1 MFQAVWLPGIVSFAL
16 ALILTQFC
24 KVLARR
30 TGIVARPKA
39 DRWHRDVIPMLGGL
53 GLASAVLITVL
64 IFPPHSQTLWILIG
78 GATILLVTGLWDDV
92 RPLKPQ
98 AKFVVQILV
107 ATSVA
112 GLGLQLHFTG
122 IPLVDILLTLL
133 WVVGITNALNLLDNM
148 DGLAAGIAAI
158 TAGFRLAFFVMDGNM
173 EAAAFAA
180 IVVGASL
187 GFLVHNFN
195 PASIFMGDAGSLFL
209 GFTVSALNLVGTW
222 PYSRSTVS
230 VLLFPVLMLLV
241 PIFDTTFVTLA
252 RVWAGRPVSRG
263 GRDHTSH
270 RLVASGLTE
279 RQAVLMLY
287 LVATVSGGL
296 AFYAYTAGLS
306 SGIVLIGFLGIFVS
320 LLGTYLARVRV
331 YPESEAPEGEPRF
344 VRMVTRFTYAREVV
358 TVLIDSVLMTLA
370 YYSAYRL
377 RFEEN
382 FHAHEP
388 YFAASLPLVL
398 VTQIAAFAAFRVYRG
413 VWRYTGLADLVRL
426 TQAVTFGTGAA
437 VIALVLINRFEGY
450 SRAVFV
456 LDWVLLLGSVAGARI
471 SLRAL
476 GEMLRGRQPDA
487 RRVVIYGGGQG
498 GLLAAREMQNNPGL
512 RRTPVGFLDDDRF
525 KQRTLIYGLPVFGGL
540 SELEA
545 VLDRYDVQEVVIASL
560 KIQPARLSRVI
571 DLCAE
576 RGVEIVQAQLRLE
589 KVPDL
594 SEFRG

>member
-1 MFQAVWLPGIVSFAL
+1 
-16 ALILTQFC
+16 
-24 KVLARR
+24 
-30 TGIVARPKA
+30 
-39 DRWHRDVIPMLGGL
+39 
-53 GLASAVLITVL
+53 
-64 IFPPHSQTLWILIG
+64 
-78 GATILLVTGLWDDV
+78 
-92 RPLKPQ
+92 
-98 AKFVVQILV
+98 
-107 ATSVA
+107 
-112 GLGLQLHFTG
+112 
-122 IPLVDILLTLL
+122 
-133 WVVGITNALNLLDNM
+133 
-148 DGLAAGIAAI
+148 
-158 TAGFRLAFFVMDGNM
+158 
-173 EAAAFAA
+173 
-180 IVVGASL
+180 
-187 GFLVHNFN
+187 
-195 PASIFMGDAGSLFL
+195 
-209 GFTVSALNLVGTW
+209 
-222 PYSRSTVS
+222 
-230 VLLFPVLMLLV
+230 
-241 PIFDTTFVTLA
+241 
-252 RVWAGRPVSRG
+252 
-263 GRDHTSH
+263 
-270 RLVASGLTE
+270 
-279 RQAVLMLY
+279 
-287 LVATVSGGL
+287 
-296 AFYAYTAGLS
+296 
-306 SGIVLIGFLGIFVS
+306 VS